1 MALEHMV
8 WLTPKAGVSLE
19 QIDTILSSV
28 RELDHIPGVQAI
40 SAGRNVTD
48 RANGATN
55 AVLVTLDSADDLPG
69 YLSHPDHQ
77 VVGEALREHCEVLAL
92 DYER

>member
-28 RELDHIPGVQAI
+28 RALDHIPGVRAI

-48 RANGATN
+48 RANGATH
-55 AVLVTLDSADDLPG
+55 ALLVTLDSADDLPG

-77 VVGEALREHCEVLAL
+77 VVGAVLREHCGVLAL
-92 DYER
+92 DYEH